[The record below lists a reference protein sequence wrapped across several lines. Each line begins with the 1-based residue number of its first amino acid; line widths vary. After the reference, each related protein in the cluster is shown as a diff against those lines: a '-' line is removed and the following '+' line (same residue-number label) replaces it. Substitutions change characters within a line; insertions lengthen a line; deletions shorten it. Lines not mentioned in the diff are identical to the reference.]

1 MNETIT
7 KHLLA
12 QAAKQFIEF
21 GESAASSI
29 ANMQGEDAMREEMA
43 YLLLDLIEEACDTIS
58 RHAGSELQK
67 RDQLHSLL
75 NLMTS
80 DH

>member
-1 MNETIT
+1 MIT
-7 KHLLA
+7 KPFLA
-12 QAAKQFIEF
+12 LAARQLIRFN
-21 GESAASSI
+21 ESATSAI
-29 ANMQGEDAMREEMA
+29 DNMTGEAAMREEMA